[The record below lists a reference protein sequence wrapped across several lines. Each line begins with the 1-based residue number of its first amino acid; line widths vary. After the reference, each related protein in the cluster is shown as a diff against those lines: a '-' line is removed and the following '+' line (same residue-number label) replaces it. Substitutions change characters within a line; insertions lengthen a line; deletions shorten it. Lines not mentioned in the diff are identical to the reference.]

1 MCALTRTWPILR
13 GYLRLGT
20 LDHLAQWRHGLYL
33 HKIFFSLL
41 PFNCFGIGVHVQL
54 LYHCTYNHFLLADQD
69 YLALWNIPVAGAILR
84 YVSQHNGYR
93 GAHNKEDTHIGT
105 HASPYCCPHLSAA
118 IIFRDRDSNRRIR
131 PFRRSW
137 ESKTVWICVA

>member
-84 YVSQHNGYR
+84 YVSQHNGTEEFITTR
-93 GAHNKEDTHIGT
+93 GYT
-105 HASPYCCPHLSAA
+105 C
-118 IIFRDRDSNRRIR
+118 RDSRQPLLLPISLSGYH
-131 PFRRSW
+131 PSGL
-137 ESKTVWICVA
+137 